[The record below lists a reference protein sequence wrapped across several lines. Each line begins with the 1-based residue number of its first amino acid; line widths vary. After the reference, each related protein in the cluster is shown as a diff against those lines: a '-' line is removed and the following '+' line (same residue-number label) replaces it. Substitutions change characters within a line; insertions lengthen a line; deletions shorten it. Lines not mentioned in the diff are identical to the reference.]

1 MKPTGIAGCAS
12 APQNFPTDVKPLR
25 LAADTNVLLDLVE
38 PVENVLDALATIDR
52 RLPNADRLVTPSVL
66 DELAFLS
73 DSGETRQVREAAR
86 KAIQQLRDE
95 HRFRPLLELPLPP
108 ESAEELAEEIRR
120 RRLLPAE
127 EIHDSL
133 ILAESALLGCGILL
147 TSDEHLRSID
157 HEQMTL
163 LLHPYELAPPVI
175 ATPREI
181 VRKFFR

>member
-1 MKPTGIAGCAS
+1 
-12 APQNFPTDVKPLR
+12 VKPLR
-25 LAADTNVLLDLVE
+25 LAADTHVLLDLVE
-38 PVENVLDALATIDR
+38 RVENVLDALATIDQ

-73 DSGETRQVREAAR
+73 DSGQTRQVRAAAR
-86 KAIQQLRDE
+86 KAIQGLRDE

-108 ESAEELAEEIRR
+108 DSAEELAAEIRR

-127 EIHDSL
+127 EIHDYL
-133 ILAESALLGCGILL
+133 ILGETALLGCGILL